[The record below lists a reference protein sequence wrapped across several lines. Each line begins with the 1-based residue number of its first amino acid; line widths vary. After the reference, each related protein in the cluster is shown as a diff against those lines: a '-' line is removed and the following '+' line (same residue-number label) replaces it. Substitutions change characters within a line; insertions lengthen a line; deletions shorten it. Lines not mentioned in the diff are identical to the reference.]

1 MISNEEK
8 MLKERIRHLL
18 STKKAKISDFA
29 KTESERVMLGRQING
44 KDTIVPYKTIY
55 MLLYAYHD
63 IDANWL
69 ILGEGQ
75 MTKVGNLAAPHIHN
89 NYTTNEMNNG
99 ENAHGNHFSI
109 GDPTALKALIA
120 EKDARIAELQHDKE
134 SLRTVIN
141 MLTIKPREV

>member
-8 MLKERIRHLL
+8 LLKERIRHLL
-18 STKKAKISDFA
+18 TTKKAKISDFA

-69 ILGEGQ
+69 ILGEGT
-75 MTKVGNLAAPHIHN
+75 MTRIGNLAAPHIHN
-89 NYTTNEMNNG
+89 NFKNEVNG
-99 ENAHGNHFSI
+99 SKAG
-109 GDPTALKALIA
+109 GDINVGVESVPAALQALLD
-120 EKDARIAELQHDKE
+120 EKDARIEELQRDKQT
-134 SLRTVIN
+134 LRTVIDA
-141 MLTIKPREV
+141 LTVKPRTI

>member
-8 MLKERIRHLL
+8 LLKERIRHLL

-69 ILGEGQ
+69 ILGEGT
-75 MTKVGNLAAPHIHN
+75 MTKVGNLAVPHIHN
-89 NYTTNEMNNG
+89 NFKNEVNNSEAG
-99 ENAHGNHFSI
+99 
-109 GDPTALKALIA
+109 GDINVGSNTIPTAVQALLD
-120 EKDARIAELQHDKE
+120 EKTARIEELERDKQ
-134 SLRTVIN
+134 SLRNVIDYLTV
-141 MLTIKPREV
+141 KPRTI